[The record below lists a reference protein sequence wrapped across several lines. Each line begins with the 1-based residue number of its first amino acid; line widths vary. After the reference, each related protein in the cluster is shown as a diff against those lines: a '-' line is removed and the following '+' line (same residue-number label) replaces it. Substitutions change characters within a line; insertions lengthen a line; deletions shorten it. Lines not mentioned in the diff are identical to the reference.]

1 MRYLL
6 FESAAGIA
14 VFSIKEF
21 DDVAK
26 FTAELQRSI
35 TDGGA
40 FSTLV
45 KLSTFHRFSGNEDAA
60 AVCAALQEGIVPET
74 VLRVLQGIVK
84 GDSSTI
90 GVVDERLK
98 LSLEAAGMP
107 AEYSG
112 LMVEISRGIKR
123 HFLRLMAGDVSPE
136 QYEASCLGLAHLM
149 ARNNVSY
156 DKNRADNMVIQ
167 GVGHYETIL
176 KNTNSF
182 FMRLQEWYSYHFP
195 ELKRIMIDHHEEY
208 VRTVLAIQTKEKL
221 LSGETASALDQLVSD
236 GVFGKDVAD
245 KVRAVA
251 TISTG
256 MKLHDDDLKAVL
268 SLAQRTIS
276 LFNEKQALTDYLGLK
291 IAEIAPNTAVLLGD
305 IPASRLIARAG
316 GIRSLAKSPASTIQI
331 LGAEKAL
338 FRSLKARN
346 RRTPKYGVLFSAPQ
360 VSKVDIRHKGR
371 VARNLACSIART
383 AKMDCYGIT
392 RDNRFGTALKNMLE
406 DRITFYKTGTNPPR
420 KNIDLM
426 MDLYPSGSSADV
438 PAQISADTLSNA
450 NEEKSNSHKKEHKKD
465 HKKEDKKEHKKE
477 HKKDDKKE
485 HKKDEKRSKSRD
497 KKDGNDEK

>member
-45 KLSTFHRFSGNEDAA
+45 KLSSFHRFSGNEDAA
-60 AVCAALQEGIVPET
+60 AVCAALQEGTVPET
-74 VLRVLQGIVK
+74 VLRVVQAIVK

-98 LSLEAAGMP
+98 ISLDAAGIP
-107 AEYSG
+107 AEYSS

-136 QYEASCLGLAHLM
+136 QYEAACLGLAHLM

-167 GVGHYETIL
+167 GVGHYETVL

-195 ELKRIMIDHHEEY
+195 ELKRIMVDHHEEY

-221 LSGETASALDQLVSD
+221 ISGETADAFNKLVSD
-236 GVFGKDVAD
+236 GVFGKDVAE
-245 KVRAVA
+245 KVRVAA

-256 MKLHDDDLKAVL
+256 MKLHEDDLKAVL
-268 SLAQRTIS
+268 SLAKRTLS
-276 LFNEKQALTDYLGLK
+276 MFDEKHALTDYLGAK

-383 AKMDCYGIT
+383 AKMDCYGISCDT
-392 RDNRFGTALKNMLE
+392 RFGTALKNMLE

-426 MDLYPSGSSADV
+426 MELYPSGSSTEV
-438 PAQISADTLSNA
+438 PIQNSTDSPV
-450 NEEKSNSHKKEHKKD
+450 NEEKSSGHR
-465 HKKEDKKEHKKE
+465 KEHKKE

-485 HKKDEKRSKSRD
+485 HKKED
-497 KKDGNDEK
+497 KKDDKKDHKKDGKKSRSKDRKEDQDAK

>member
-14 VFSIKEF
+14 IFSIKEF

-35 TDGGA
+35 ADGGA

-45 KLSTFHRFSGNEDAA
+45 KLSSFHRFSGNEDAA
-60 AVCAALQEGIVPET
+60 AVCAALQEGVVPET
-74 VLRVLQGIVK
+74 VLRVVQGIMK
-84 GDSSTI
+84 GESSTI

-98 LSLEAAGMP
+98 LSLDAAGVP

-123 HFLRLMAGDVSPE
+123 HFLKLMAGDVNPE
-136 QYEASCLGLAHLM
+136 QYEAACLGLSHLM

-156 DKNRADNMVIQ
+156 DKNRADNMIIQ

-195 ELKRIMIDHHEEY
+195 ELKRIMVDHHEEY

-221 LSGETASALDQLVSD
+221 ISGETASSFDQLVSD

-245 KVRAVA
+245 KVRAAA

-256 MKLHDDDLKAVL
+256 MKLHDDDLRAVL
-268 SLAQRTIS
+268 SLAQRTLS
-276 LFNEKQALTDYLGLK
+276 MFNEKQALTDYLGSK

-346 RRTPKYGVLFSAPQ
+346 RKTPKYGVLFSAPQ

-383 AKMDCYGIT
+383 AKMDCYGIS
-392 RDNRFGTALKNMLE
+392 RDTRFGVALKNMLE
-406 DRITFYKTGTNPPR
+406 DRITFYKTGANPPR

-438 PAQISADTLSNA
+438 PVQDSAELLV
-450 NEEKSNSHKKEHKKD
+450 NEEKSSSHKREHR
-465 HKKEDKKEHKKE
+465 KE

-485 HKKDEKRSKSRD
+485 HRKDDKKDDKKEDKRSKSKDRKEVRD
-497 KKDGNDEK
+497 AK

>member
-45 KLSTFHRFSGNEDAA
+45 KLSSFHRFSGNEDAA
-60 AVCAALQEGIVPET
+60 AVCAALQEGTVPET
-74 VLRVLQGIVK
+74 VLKVVQAIVK

-98 LSLEAAGMP
+98 ISLDAAGIP
-107 AEYSG
+107 AEYSS

-136 QYEASCLGLAHLM
+136 QYEAACLGLAHLM

-167 GVGHYETIL
+167 GVGHYETVL

-195 ELKRIMIDHHEEY
+195 ELKRIMVDHHEEY

-221 LSGETASALDQLVSD
+221 ISGETADAFNKLVSD
-236 GVFGKDVAD
+236 GVFGKDVAE
-245 KVRAVA
+245 KVRVAA

-256 MKLHDDDLKAVL
+256 MKLHEDDLKAVL
-268 SLAQRTIS
+268 SLAKRTLS
-276 LFNEKQALTDYLGLK
+276 MFDEKQALTDYLGAK

-383 AKMDCYGIT
+383 AKMDCYGIS
-392 RDNRFGTALKNMLE
+392 RDTRFGTALKNMLE

-426 MDLYPSGSSADV
+426 MELYPSGSSTEV
-438 PAQISADTLSNA
+438 PVQNSTDSPV
-450 NEEKSNSHKKEHKKD
+450 NEEKSSGHKKD
-465 HKKEDKKEHKKE
+465 HKKE

-485 HKKDEKRSKSRD
+485 HKKEDKKED
-497 KKDGNDEK
+497 KKDHKKDGKKSKSKDRKEDQDAK